1 MESEGVMA
9 VNDKH
14 LSIIEDVIDST
25 NVQYPVERH
34 KYIFAKGEPITVDHP
49 LSLEELHEY
58 KDRGVVDDII
68 VIKGNDKPLQEIKNE
83 SICNN

>member
-14 LSIIEDVIDST
+14 LSIIEDAIDST

-34 KYIFAKGEPITVDHP
+34 KYIFAKGEPIIVDHP
-49 LSLEELHEY
+49 LSLEELDEY

-68 VIKGNDKPLQEIKNE
+68 VIKGNGKPL
-83 SICNN
+83 

>member
-1 MESEGVMA
+1 MA

-14 LSIIEDVIDST
+14 LSIIEDAIDST

-68 VIKGNDKPLQEIKNE
+68 VIKGNDKPLQELKNE

>member
-1 MESEGVMA
+1 MA

-25 NVQYPVERH
+25 NVKYPVERH

-68 VIKGNDKPLQEIKNE
+68 VIKGNDKPLQELKNE